1 MTDPPPPP
9 ESLNIKQA
17 HFIREHAHGQHQ
29 SAEAAAKYVG
39 YSAKRARQTAS
50 TILARPDAKGYLT
63 ALQVRT
69 EKQCDLDREKLGKFF
84 EDILLAKPSDLHA
97 DNPVAI
103 PVYLK
108 DDVAFTTPCKVKIA
122 GLYMDLKG
130 YNAQQDK
137 ANDAR
142 GSWLDTIHNTRDI

>member
-17 HFIREHAHGQHQ
+17 HFIREHAHGRHQ

-50 TILARPDAKGYLT
+50 TILARPDAKAYLT
-63 ALQVRT
+63 SLQIRT
-69 EKQCDLDREKLGKFF
+69 EKKCDLDREKLGKFF

-108 DDVAFTTPCKVKIA
+108 DDVAYTTPCKVKIA

-137 ANDAR
+137 ANEAR
-142 GSWLDTIHNTRDI
+142 VSVLDSICGIQDI